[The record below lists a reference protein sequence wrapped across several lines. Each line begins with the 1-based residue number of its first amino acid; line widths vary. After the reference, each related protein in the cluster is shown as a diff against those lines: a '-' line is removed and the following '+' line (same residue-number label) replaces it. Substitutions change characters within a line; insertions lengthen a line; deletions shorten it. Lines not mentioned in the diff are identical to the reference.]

1 MALVLLFSAF
11 LLCPFHTKGSSTVPT
26 LYVQQG
32 NDALLDVKTAVQLNK
47 KTDFFWKFNKTYNV
61 GKLAYKVD
69 PIIFDMYEG
78 RVKIFAQ
85 NHSLLLKNLQTN
97 DSGYYTA
104 VESAG
109 KDQMVA
115 EYKLIVQKPVSPV
128 YLKVNSSNSCNLTV
142 TCRPKG
148 SNISKT
154 FRCDEQSC
162 SQEGGEEATTYTAS
176 INVYL
181 QQSVVICNH
190 SNQVSWKHKGE
201 KISFLCGPH
210 PVPNKTTIIS
220 AVTAVVIVGLI
231 ASVCIIRKCRRKNRQ
246 NTVYAVPQSISPAQ
260 TQSQSPTEDA
270 SGCSPTSTYALVK
283 FHTTPVESTG
293 YKTTN
298 LPETVYAEVKRAN
311 KSNARSPPKQTT
323 PKADETMI

>member
-109 KDQMVA
+109 KDQMV
-115 EYKLIVQKPVSPV
+115 PVSPV

-210 PVPNKTTIIS
+210 PGKIKKHKDIQTVIDSLKLLISIQTFHTKRSLEEVKKRNELKMKSFVLVQVQEKSSLNLSTLTPTLYSGLGSLSEIPPPPCYTNCFTQS
-220 AVTAVVIVGLI
+220 AVTDPAV
-231 ASVCIIRKCRRKNRQ
+231 
-246 NTVYAVPQSISPAQ
+246 
-260 TQSQSPTEDA
+260 
-270 SGCSPTSTYALVK
+270 CSCST
-283 FHTTPVESTG
+283 
-293 YKTTN
+293 
-298 LPETVYAEVKRAN
+298 
-311 KSNARSPPKQTT
+311 
-323 PKADETMI
+323 